1 MKKMAVPVAATVAA
15 SMLLGAQMVVPQEAM
30 AARSGGRAGASSFSA
45 RRAAPS
51 RAAPA
56 PQVNNYRST
65 NVIVAAP
72 PVYSP
77 FGFGGFG
84 YGGFSFMPVVP
95 IPFFGGLLQFMF
107 LFLIVGFVFNVI
119 KGAIGAASN
128 SGNKSKSQDWDDL

>member
-15 SMLLGAQMVVPQEAM
+15 SLLLGAQMVAPEDAM

-51 RAAPA
+51 RAATRAA
-56 PQVNNYRST
+56 PQTNTYHST
-65 NVIVAAP
+65 TIVSAP

-77 FGFGGFG
+77 FGFGGGGFG
-84 YGGFSFMPVVP
+84 YGGFHFMPV
-95 IPFFGGLLQFMF
+95 FMF
-107 LFLIVGFVFNVI
+107 LLLIVSFVFNVI

-128 SGNKSKSQDWDDL
+128 AAGGNKSKSQDWDDL